1 MKIIG
6 TIGLIAIAACWIPQ
20 TIETIRA
27 KRTDV
32 KLSFLLLYL
41 LGSLSLTIY
50 AVLIHDVIFVVLNSI
65 ATIESGVNLYYKA
78 FPRAFLWSFFL
89 QHAIE
94 IR

>member
-20 TIETIRA
+20 TIETVRA

-41 LGSLSLTIY
+41 VGSLSLTVY
-50 AVLIHDVIFVVLNSI
+50 ALLIHDVIFIVLNSI

-78 FPRAFLWSFFL
+78 FPRAFL
-89 QHAIE
+89 
-94 IR
+94 